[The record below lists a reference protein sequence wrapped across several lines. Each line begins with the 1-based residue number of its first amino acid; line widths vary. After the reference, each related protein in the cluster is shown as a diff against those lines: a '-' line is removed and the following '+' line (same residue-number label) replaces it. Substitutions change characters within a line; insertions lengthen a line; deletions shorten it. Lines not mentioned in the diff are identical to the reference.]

1 MAIPFKSVLRYLE
14 AAGTGGWLP
23 LLRLGTVSL
32 SERLY
37 SILSNLQSFV
47 WIIDRVGRGWC
58 HLAGGRQIQ
67 VPGVGIGRW
76 TAAGRGD
83 PFPSPLR
90 PIGGG
95 VPLKFSLL
103 FLGGVL

>member
-1 MAIPFKSVLRYLE
+1 MRIPFKRDLRYLE
-14 AAGTGGWLP
+14 AAATGGWLP

-37 SILSNLQSFV
+37 SILSNSQSFV
-47 WIIDRVGRGWC
+47 WILDRVGRGWC
-58 HLAGGRQIQ
+58 HLGGGRQIQ
-67 VPGVGIGRW
+67 APGVGIGRW

-90 PIGGG
+90 PIGVGAS
-95 VPLKFSLL
+95 PKFSLL